1 MRTPG
6 WREKFCGMAAGA
18 GRPQSFSKSAQ
29 SMLRWAASA
38 SSAILRCQVRNLSG
52 GFQSQVA
59 ALNGSL
65 GQRRQ
70 VAHHRQA
77 GLFFQ
82 HGAQHFVQAFLTVVE
97 QNSCDMM
104 RCAKRHQS
112 PQLGRQRQAG
122 PFRPHDEQGRQIQ
135 RIRQVPRAGR
145 VGHTAQAVIVAHGP
159 LDDRRAVVRR
169 VPGVEFP
176 HRFRF

>member
-1 MRTPG
+1 M
-6 WREKFCGMAAGA
+6 
-18 GRPQSFSKSAQ
+18 
-29 SMLRWAASA
+29 
-38 SSAILRCQVRNLSG
+38 
-52 GFQSQVA
+52 A

-70 VAHHRQA
+70 AAHHRQT

-97 QNSCDMM
+97 QNSCDMV
-104 RCAKRHQS
+104 RRAKRHQP

-122 PFRPHDEQGRQIQ
+122 PFRPHDEQCRQIQ

-159 LDDRRAVVRR
+159 LDDRRAVARR

-176 HRFRF
+176 YRFRF